1 MNAFCPY
8 RAAVILCLRICRH
21 HVATAI
27 NNFQPSNFFMH
38 NAKQLLLILCICF
51 WAILIGGIVYSH
63 VVYLPPYL
71 GHLPESNSLIRGD
84 YGLHEENFWMRIH
97 PVIILLSILTLVL
110 NWKLKS
116 RRVLIGAGFGIYV
129 LALVVTALY
138 FVPELKAFA
147 AQDPAVS
154 SAEWKERGAQW
165 LNLSL
170 VRGCFLFA
178 AFVLLLVALT
188 KNLRREDKALAL

>member
-1 MNAFCPY
+1 MQNA
-8 RAAVILCLRICRH
+8 R
-21 HVATAI
+21 
-27 NNFQPSNFFMH
+27 
-38 NAKQLLLILCICF
+38 QLSLILSICF
-51 WAILIGGIVYSH
+51 WAILIGGIAYSNLVYM
-63 VVYLPPYL
+63 PPYL
-71 GHLPESNSLIRGD
+71 GHLPESNSLIRGAF
-84 YGLHEENFWMRIH
+84 GLHDEDFWMRIH
-97 PVIILLSILTLVL
+97 PVVILLLILTLAL

-154 SAEWKERGAQW
+154 SDEWKERGAQW

-188 KNLRREDKALAL
+188 KNLRREEKAVVL

>member
-1 MNAFCPY
+1 MQNA
-8 RAAVILCLRICRH
+8 R
-21 HVATAI
+21 
-27 NNFQPSNFFMH
+27 
-38 NAKQLLLILCICF
+38 QLSLILSICF
-51 WAILIGGIVYSH
+51 WAILIGGIAYSH
-63 VVYLPPYL
+63 VVYMPQYL
-71 GHLPESNSLIRGD
+71 GHLPESNKLIQGD
-84 YGLHEENFWMRIH
+84 YGLHDEDFWMRIH
-97 PVIILLSILTLVL
+97 PIVILLSILTLAL
-110 NWKLKS
+110 NWKQKS
-116 RRVLIGAGFGIYV
+116 RRVLIAAGFGIYV

-170 VRGCFLFA
+170 VRGGCIFA
-178 AFVLLLVALT
+178 SFVLLLIALT